1 MRQIARNIARE
12 TMRRAGF
19 TKINRKRRGLGGRS
33 YFAINWR
40 EAAQYAL
47 THPGKVFGGV

>member
-19 TKINRKRRGLGGRS
+19 TKINKKRRGLGGRS
-33 YFAINWR
+33 YFAINWQ
-40 EAAQYAL
+40 EAVEFAL
-47 THPGKVFGGV
+47 THPDKVFGRV